1 METSQI
7 GLDEQGFTTTYLP
20 GAPLTSITTQK
31 RTKHETIW
39 VIVTLCLSRLLWS
52 ENIGLHSNLLNPHC
66 MMSLSLD
73 LTGSEN
79 RWCRLTLKFRTDIFC
94 SLGYK
99 PTTVRGEPLAPLWA
113 SVKKNEIIIMWYVD
127 RIDKKVVRLPTK
139 RKLLW
144 IDFIVTLSSAPD
156 PRSQCILR

>member
-1 METSQI
+1 MQLCRGILPLALKPDLSHKKVGWFKSDQL
-7 GLDEQGFTTTYLP
+7 GQLLP
-20 GAPLTSITTQK
+20 GLNQK
-31 RTKHETIW
+31 FSSWVLWVSSTALFTKKNKTWNYFVYI
-39 VIVTLCLSRLLWS
+39 TLCLSRLLWS

-79 RWCRLTLKFRTDIFC
+79 RWCRLTVKFRTDIFC

-113 SVKKNEIIIMWYVD
+113 SVKRFE
-127 RIDKKVVRLPTK
+127 
-139 RKLLW
+139 
-144 IDFIVTLSSAPD
+144 
-156 PRSQCILR
+156 